1 MAGAVYEVVNSS
13 ANPVKVEGKIYAS
26 GDVICE
32 LTTDAKGHA
41 QTGNIFPVGTYTIRE
56 SAASPGYL
64 LNTQW
69 QQNFSVTEG
78 KKDHSFSYA
87 DGSGCPETVISGKIQ
102 LSKKIVNTIDNLSVP
117 EVGAEF
123 SVTDSKG
130 IVVDTIV
137 TGEDGIGTSKELPYG
152 TYTVKQISGQAGTIF
167 CDAWDVTVDEHGKVY
182 KYEKENP
189 LWTASVSL
197 HKKEA
202 GVETPLIGT
211 FELCERTADGTVKV
225 LETGTTGADGNLAFT
240 RKIVYTD
247 GACNSST
254 YFIREKEAPAGYVLD
269 TNEYPVSCTENQQ
282 TISVTIEN
290 APILGK
296 LELRK
301 QSSVG
306 KPMQGVEF
314 VLEFSLD
321 DGSTWSAVTYRENDT
336 IIIPG
341 SCTNAELIDGK
352 LLTDEN
358 GIAVYEGLRVYTAD
372 GKAIL
377 YRVTETKT
385 LDGASLI
392 PGHIWE
398 GDLVTEKEGEHQFE
412 VVLRVTNS
420 PVLEIPETGSHAA
433 ILMPVSLVVCLA
445 ACIGALVYLRR
456 KEQ

>member
-1 MAGAVYEVVNSS
+1 M
-13 ANPVKVEGKIYAS
+13 
-26 GDVICE
+26 
-32 LTTDAKGHA
+32 
-41 QTGNIFPVGTYTIRE
+41 
-56 SAASPGYL
+56 
-64 LNTQW
+64 
-69 QQNFSVTEG
+69 TEE
-78 KKDHSFSYA
+78 KKDHSFTYA

-102 LSKKIVNTIDNLSVP
+102 LSKKIVNTIDNLTAP

-123 SVTDSKG
+123 SVTDNNG
-130 IVVDTIV
+130 NVVDTIV
-137 TGEDGIGTSKELPYG
+137 TGENGIGTSKELPYG
-152 TYTVKQISGQAGTIF
+152 IYTVTQISGQAGAVF
-167 CDAWDVTVDEHGKVY
+167 CDAWTVTVSEHGKVY
-182 KYEKENP
+182 EYEKENP

-269 TNEYPVSCTENQQ
+269 TKEYPVSCTENQQ

-321 DGSTWSAVTYRENDT
+321 DGNTWSAVTYRENDT

-358 GIAVYEGLRVYTAD
+358 GIAVYEGLRVFTAD

-385 LDGASLI
+385 LDGSSLI

-398 GDLVTEKEGEHQFE
+398 GDLVTETEDEYQFE

-420 PVLEIPETGSHAA
+420 PVLEIPGTGSHAA